1 MNGMFSKGFSIEDSE
16 RPGCVSPFTGS
27 GNKGDIKVQ
36 KIDQEGENVARG
48 RQKIQEKKK
57 SHWKEDFGNRKNFS
71 GSWQMNPKF
80 AFNFE
85 YKTSFDLRD
94 V

>member
-1 MNGMFSKGFSIEDSE
+1 MACFQKAFLLKTQND
-16 RPGCVSPFTGS
+16 RDVSHPSLALETR
-27 GNKGDIKVQ
+27 GDIKVQ

-48 RQKIQEKKK
+48 RQKIQEK
-57 SHWKEDFGNRKNFS
+57 EDFGNRKS
-71 GSWQMNPKF
+71 GSWEMNPKF

>member
-1 MNGMFSKGFSIEDSE
+1 MACFQKAFLLKTQND
-16 RPGCVSPFTGS
+16 RDVSHPSLALETR
-27 GNKGDIKVQ
+27 GDIKVQ
-36 KIDQEGENVARG
+36 KIDQEGENSARG

-71 GSWQMNPKF
+71 GSWEMNPKF